1 MKSLSTPKL
10 ELQAAL
16 LASRLRL
23 EIKIKKEKKI
33 ERSYMWTDSTTVLQ
47 WLNSN
52 SKLHVFVANRFSE
65 IF

>member
-52 SKLHVFVANRFSE
+52 SKLPVFVANRFSE